1 MFLAY
6 LSATIFALSVAYT
19 LKAGSFLPAFF
30 LLCYMLP
37 FLPLLAAP
45 LGMDVVF
52 WTGERFVYA
61 ADSAEISR
69 MQQIWLSSSVGVI
82 LGLMVSRLRV
92 RRSAGPHSQQDIAQ
106 HAVSSFAVLG
116 WHRAALIFLI
126 SAGLISLRFSTGS
139 GTENEVVTG
148 YELIVCLMLLLCW
161 TLVIHTANKPYLFIT
176 GCLTIAYVWSQVQTG
191 DRDFFLVIIA
201 LALRM
206 GAMRSRAKGMLAIGA
221 LGLILVLS
229 GAVISMTRLDVDL
242 TAAGLFEYMAFNS
255 WNATI
260 LPVLLMVEG
269 EANGGAL
276 LYGKTYLDLIL
287 SVPPS
292 PIFSLLGIEKPIQ
305 ADNPAFWFFIPGLG
319 GMHVVGVALRNF
331 DLVGVALQSF
341 LFVLI
346 LAVLER
352 RLRGAHNPWKTLLYL
367 YVSGAMMHTIWY
379 GFISI
384 MNTLIFYLFVCF
396 LFSIRFYI
404 STATPPQS
412 EFCAKKSE
420 K

>member
-139 GTENEVVTG
+139 GTENELVTG

>member
-1 MFLAY
+1 MFFAY

-19 LKAGSFLPAFF
+19 LKVGSFLPAFF
-30 LLCYMLP
+30 VLCYMLP

-45 LGMDVVF
+45 LGIDVVF

-92 RRSAGPHSQQDIAQ
+92 RRSVGPHSQQAIAQ
-106 HAVSSFAVLG
+106 HAVPSFAVLG
-116 WHRAALIFLI
+116 WHRAALIFLV

-139 GTENEVVTG
+139 GTEDEVVTG

-161 TLVIHTANKPYLFIT
+161 TLVIHTAKKPYFFIT

-191 DRDFFLVIIA
+191 DRDFFLIIIA

-206 GAMRSRAKGMLAIGA
+206 GAMRSGARGMLAIGA
-221 LGLILVLS
+221 LGLILVLA

-292 PIFSLLGIEKPIQ
+292 PIFSLFGIEKPIQ

-341 LFVLI
+341 LFVLV

-384 MNTLIFYLFVCF
+384 MNTLIFYLFVYLF
-396 LFSIRFYI
+396 FSIRFYI
-404 STATPPQS
+404 STVTPPQS
-412 EFCAKKSE
+412 EFCAQKSE

>member
-1 MFLAY
+1 MFFAY

-19 LKAGSFLPAFF
+19 LKVGSFLPAFF
-30 LLCYMLP
+30 VLCYMLP

-45 LGMDVVF
+45 LGIDVVF

-92 RRSAGPHSQQDIAQ
+92 RRSVGPHSRQAIPQ

-116 WHRAALIFLI
+116 WHRAALIFLV

-161 TLVIHTANKPYLFIT
+161 TLVIHTANKSYLFIT
-176 GCLTIAYVWSQVQTG
+176 GCLTIAYVWSKVQTG

-206 GAMRSRAKGMLAIGA
+206 GAMRSGARGMLAIGA
-221 LGLILVLS
+221 LGLILVLA

-292 PIFSLLGIEKPIQ
+292 PIFSLFGIEKPIQ

-341 LFVLI
+341 LFVLV

-384 MNTLIFYLFVCF
+384 MNTLIFYLFVYLF
-396 LFSIRFYI
+396 FSIRFYI
-404 STATPPQS
+404 STVTPPQS
-412 EFCAKKSE
+412 EFCAQKSE

>member
-6 LSATIFALSVAYT
+6 LSVTIFALSVAYT
-19 LKAGSFLPAFF
+19 LKIGYFLPAFF

-61 ADSAEISR
+61 ADSAEVSR

-92 RRSAGPHSQQDIAQ
+92 RRSVAKHSQQTVAQ

-116 WHRAALIFLI
+116 WHRAALIFLV
-126 SAGLISLRFSTGS
+126 SAGLISLRLSTGS

-161 TLVIHTANKPYLFIT
+161 TLVIHTANKAYFFIT
-176 GCLTIAYVWSQVQTG
+176 GCLTLTYVWSQVQTG

-206 GAMRSRAKGMLAIGA
+206 GAIRSGARGMLAIGA
-221 LGLILVLS
+221 LGLILVLA
-229 GAVISMTRLDVDL
+229 GAVISMVRLDVDL

-269 EANGGAL
+269 EANEGGL

-305 ADNPAFWFFIPGLG
+305 ADNPALWFFIPGLG

-331 DLVGVALQSF
+331 DLVGVVLQSF
-341 LFVLI
+341 LFVLV

-352 RLRGAHNPWKTLLYL
+352 RLREAHNPWKTLLYL
-367 YVSGAMMHTIWY
+367 CVSGAMMHTIWY

-384 MNTLIFYLFVCF
+384 MNTLVFYLFLYF

-404 STATPPQS
+404 STVTPPQR
-412 EFCAKKSE
+412 EFCAQKGE

>member
-30 LLCYMLP
+30 VLCYMLP

-106 HAVSSFAVLG
+106 HVVSSFAVLG

-412 EFCAKKSE
+412 EFCAQKSE